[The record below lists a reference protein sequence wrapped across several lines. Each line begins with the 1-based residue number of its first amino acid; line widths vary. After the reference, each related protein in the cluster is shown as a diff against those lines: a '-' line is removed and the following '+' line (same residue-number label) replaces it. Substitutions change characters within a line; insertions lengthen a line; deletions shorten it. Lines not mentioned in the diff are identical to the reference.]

1 MNGFEDLMIAEGA
14 VVSGNVRFG
23 KDCSIWY
30 NATVRGDSAEL
41 KWARELMSRN
51 LQFCIL
57 MLDILCI

>member
-14 VVSGNVRFG
+14 VVSGNVRCG

-30 NATVRGDSAEL
+30 NARFEETQLSS

>member
-14 VVSGNVRFG
+14 VVSGNVRCG

-41 KWARELMSRN
+41 
-51 LQFCIL
+51 
-57 MLDILCI
+57 